1 MPTSIPVI
9 GITGGIGSGKSFVSK
24 LFASF
29 DCVVANADDNAKVV
43 LNKPETQAVLSEWWG
58 EEVITDEG
66 QTNRSFIAS
75 IVFNDGEARKKL
87 ESLIHPAVREM
98 QNEQF
103 SQAPANTIALVIDA
117 PLLLETDL
125 HTLCD
130 AIVFVQASDD
140 IRLTRVKETRG
151 WDENELRRREEAQMP
166 LDKKADSADYVII
179 NESDQSSVMTQV
191 KQILDDINGQ
201 QINKS

>member
-1 MPTSIPVI
+1 MLKVAL
-9 GITGGIGSGKSFVSK
+9 TGGIGSGKSFVAQC
-24 LFASF
+24 FASF
-29 DCVVANADDNAKVV
+29 DCVIANADDNAKIALNRSKTQKV
-43 LNKPETQAVLSEWWG
+43 LVQWWG
-58 EEVITDEG
+58 KEVISEDG
-66 QTNRSFIAS
+66 QTNRAMIAS
-75 IVFNDGEARKKL
+75 IVFNDDEARQKL
-87 ESLIHPAVREM
+87 EALIHPAVREM
-98 QNEQF
+98 QNKQF
-103 SQAPANTIALVIDA
+103 TQAPETTAALIIDA

-130 AIVFVQASDD
+130 AVIFVQASDE
-140 IRLTRVKETRG
+140 IRLSRVMESRG
-151 WDENELRRREEAQMP
+151 WDENELRRREEAQLP

>member
-1 MPTSIPVI
+1 MDKSGQVMPTSIPVI

-75 IVFNDGEARKKL
+75 IVFNDGEARDVL
-87 ESLIHPAVREM
+87 VAAFLNATLTDMGSESVHEHLL
-98 QNEQF
+98 
-103 SQAPANTIALVIDA
+103 NT
-117 PLLLETDL
+117 
-125 HTLCD
+125 
-130 AIVFVQASDD
+130 
-140 IRLTRVKETRG
+140 LTRDLAV
-151 WDENELRRREEAQMP
+151 DL
-166 LDKKADSADYVII
+166 
-179 NESDQSSVMTQV
+179 
-191 KQILDDINGQ
+191 
-201 QINKS
+201 